1 MGDGLQK
8 FLCQWLDQTQLHAQQ
23 TKNIDVLSP
32 LYIAFGDPLLKL
44 LHLQKND
51 LSFTE
56 NSHY

>member
-1 MGDGLQK
+1 
-8 FLCQWLDQTQLHAQQ
+8 
-23 TKNIDVLSP
+23 VLSP